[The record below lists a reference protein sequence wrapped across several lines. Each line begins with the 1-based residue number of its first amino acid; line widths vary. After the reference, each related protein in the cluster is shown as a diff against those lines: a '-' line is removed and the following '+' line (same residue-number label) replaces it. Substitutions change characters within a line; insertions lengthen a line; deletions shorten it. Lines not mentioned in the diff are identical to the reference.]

1 MKILEKLEQY
11 FYKVKK
17 LGHSWNYSFGEVL
30 ADDEFH
36 FAECWRK
43 DHFQNQQ
50 TKFFVNSIL
59 KEFRK
64 DLGKDIL

>member
-17 LGHSWNYSFGEVL
+17 LDHSWNYSFGEVL

-36 FAECWRK
+36 FAECLEKRPLSK
-43 DHFQNQQ
+43 SANKVFCKLNI
-50 TKFFVNSIL
+50 KGV
-59 KEFRK
+59 
-64 DLGKDIL
+64 